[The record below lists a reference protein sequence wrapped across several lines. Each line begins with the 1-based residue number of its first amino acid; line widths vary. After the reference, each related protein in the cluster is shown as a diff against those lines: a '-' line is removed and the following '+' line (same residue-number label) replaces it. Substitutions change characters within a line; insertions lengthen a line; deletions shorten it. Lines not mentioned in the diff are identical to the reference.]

1 MVAFFVPETK
11 EKNYQEIRALLIKRQ
26 NVSIS
31 SIESQNVQVEYE
43 ISRSEEGGRRRDEIN
58 GDEIVN
64 ARQEEERFE
73 RKRTEGERHKA
84 ERTEERRT
92 SGQGIEKEVT
102 EGNIKRKND
111 NT

>member
-1 MVAFFVPETK
+1 M
-11 EKNYQEIRALLIKRQ
+11 
-26 NVSIS
+26 SIS

-43 ISRSEEGGRRRDEIN
+43 ISRGGRRDEIN

-64 ARQEEERFE
+64 ARQEEEKFE
-73 RKRTEGERHKA
+73 RERTEGERNKA